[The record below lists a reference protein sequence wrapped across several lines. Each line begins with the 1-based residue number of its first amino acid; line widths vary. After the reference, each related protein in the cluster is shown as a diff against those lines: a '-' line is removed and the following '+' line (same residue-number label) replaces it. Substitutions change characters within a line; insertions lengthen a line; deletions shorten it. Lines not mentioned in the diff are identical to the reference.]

1 MAIRLGQR
9 EQKVLGNKE
18 LKRTG
23 RVAQAVV
30 HLPSKHDN
38 LSSNPSITKKKKKKV
53 KEPRGKGWDRPS
65 NGY

>member
-38 LSSNPSITKKKKKKV
+38 LSSNPSITKKKKKKGQRT
-53 KEPRGKGWDRPS
+53 KRKGM
-65 NGY
+65 G